1 MRLLLKILMVI
12 GLTIAILVPL
22 LMIRG
27 TIQDRQMYRREA
39 VQTVARSSAGAQAL
53 SGPVLMVP
61 YTELVEVEEK
71 DNQGFTRKVRR
82 EESGIWMF
90 FPETLEAKGTMKPI
104 VR

>member
-39 VQTVARSSAGAQAL
+39 VQTVARSSAGSSTRQLLIPKAAATAAWSVRL
-53 SGPVLMVP
+53 KS
-61 YTELVEVEEK
+61 TEK
-71 DNQGFTRKVRR
+71 YR
-82 EESGIWMF
+82 
-90 FPETLEAKGTMKPI
+90 PE
-104 VR
+104 